1 MAEGDT
7 NTLIFFSTTVA
18 ALSYSYFISSK
29 LPKGIC
35 RLISLIPIFCLLTIV
50 PLLLSSAFTTAVA
63 NLFITW
69 LANFKLLLFAFD
81 QGPLYPPKS
90 FIHFITV
97 ASLPVKL
104 RSDSFKLKKKSP
116 FNLWIEILIS
126 PVLIGFVYKNKEK
139 LNHHIVL
146 GIYCALVFLLVDIL
160 VFVSNA
166 VIWAVVGV
174 KLEPP
179 SDEPYL
185 ATSLQDFW
193 GRRWNLMVTN
203 ILRHTVYKPVKSVFP
218 GKDWASLPAI
228 IATFVVSGLMHELL
242 FYYVMRVI
250 PTWEMTSFFVL
261 HGICVVVELLVKRA
275 LAGKFEFPAI
285 VSRLLTVGFVV
296 VTSFWLFFPP
306 LIDGG
311 ADVKVLQEFKLFA
324 DYLKSI
330 VDEVMLRW

>member
-1 MAEGDT
+1 MAEGET
-7 NTLIFFSTTVA
+7 NSLIFFAAIVA

-29 LPKGIC
+29 LPKGIY
-35 RLISLIPIFCLLTIV
+35 RLISLLPILCLLIIV
-50 PLLLSSAFTTAVA
+50 PLLLSSAFATAVA
-63 NLFITW
+63 ALFITW
-69 LANFKLLLFAFD
+69 LANFKLLLFAFN

-90 FIHFITV
+90 LIRFITI
-97 ASLPVKL
+97 ASLPVKI
-104 RSDSFKLKKKSP
+104 RSDSFTPRKKSP
-116 FNLWIEILIS
+116 FNLWIESLIF
-126 PVLIGFVYKNKEK
+126 PVLISVVYKHKEN

-166 VIWAVVGV
+166 VIWTVVGV
-174 KLEPP
+174 ELEPP

-203 ILRHTVYKPVKSVFP
+203 ILRFTVYKPVKSLFS
-218 GKDWASLPAI
+218 GRDWAPLPAFT
-228 IATFVVSGLMHELL
+228 ATFVVSGLMHELL
-242 FYYVMRVI
+242 FYYVTRVT

-261 HGICVVVELLVKRA
+261 HGICVVVELLLKRA
-275 LAGKFEFPAI
+275 LAGKFELPAI

-311 ADVKVLQEFKLFA
+311 ADVKVLQEFRLFV
-324 DYLKSI
+324 DYLKTI
-330 VDEVMLRW
+330 LEVGL